1 MSNWSS
7 LNINIIVKF
16 IGILLVIEGLFM
28 LTALPFSIYYGENL
42 MPIIYAANITLIA
55 GGIMWLFT
63 RNYKDQNVGRREGFI
78 MVTLTWVAFSLFGAL
93 PFYISKEIPN
103 YTDAFFETMS
113 GFTTTGASILT
124 DIESVSKGLLF
135 WRSMTHWMGG
145 MGIIVLSLA
154 VLPLLGIGGMQLFIA
169 EVPGPVPDK
178 LHPRVTETAKRLWAI
193 YVLITFAEIIFLM
206 FGGMPFFDSI
216 CHSFG
221 TMATGGFS
229 TKNDSI
235 AGYSPYIQYVITFFM
250 ILAGMNFTLHY
261 FALKRKFQK
270 VISNEELKA
279 YLFII
284 FSTVIVITIFLV
296 FLSDYGVEKAFRDG
310 IFQVV
315 SIITTTGFVSADY
328 LQWPVYLWFLIF
340 LLMFIGGCA
349 GSTGG
354 GTKVARQLLLFKNTI
369 LELKRMI
376 HPKAV
381 IPVKLNKKNVPQ
393 EIVTNVMAFII
404 IYVFIFI
411 ISSVLMSFIGLDFET
426 AVGSV
431 AATLG
436 NIGPGIGDVGPVD
449 NYASISDTGKWFLS
463 LLMLLGRLEIFT
475 VLLLITPYFWRK

>member
-7 LNINIIVKF
+7 LNLNIIIKF

-28 LTALPFSIYYGENL
+28 LSALPFSIYYEENL
-42 MPIIYAANITLIA
+42 MPIIYAANITLVS
-55 GGIMWLFT
+55 GGIMWLLT

-78 MVTLTWVAFSLFGAL
+78 MVSLTWVAFSLFGAL
-93 PFYISKEIPN
+93 PFYISKEIPS

-113 GFTTTGASILT
+113 GFTTTGASVLT

-235 AGYSPYIQYVITFFM
+235 ASYSPYIQYVITFFM

-296 FLSDYGVEKAFRDG
+296 FMSDYNVEKAFRDG

-315 SIITTTGFVSADY
+315 SIITTTGYVSADY

-376 HPKAV
+376 HPRAV
-381 IPVKLNKKNVPQ
+381 IPVKLNKKNVSQ
-393 EIVTNVMAFII
+393 EIVTNVMAFVI

-431 AATLG
+431 AASLG

-449 NYASISDTGKWFLS
+449 NYSAISDTGKWFLS

>member
-7 LNINIIVKF
+7 LNIKIIIKF

-28 LTALPFSIYYGENL
+28 LSALPFSFYYEENL
-42 MPIIYAANITLIA
+42 MPIIYAANITLIV
-55 GGIMWLFT
+55 GGIMWLLT
-63 RNYKDQNVGRREGFI
+63 RNYTDQNVGRREGFI
-78 MVTLTWVAFSLFGAL
+78 MVSLTWVAFSLFGAL
-93 PFYISKEIPN
+93 PFYISREIPN
-103 YTDAFFETMS
+103 YTDAFFETIS

-193 YVLITFAEIIFLM
+193 YVLITIAEIIFLM

-235 AGYSPYIQYVITFFM
+235 ASYSPYIQYVITFFM

-270 VISNEELKA
+270 VISNEELKS

-296 FLSDYGVEKAFRDG
+296 FLSNYNIEKAFRDG

-315 SIITTTGFVSADY
+315 SIITTTGYVSADY

-376 HPKAV
+376 HPKAI

-393 EIVTNVMAFII
+393 EIVTNVMAFVI

-411 ISSVLMSFIGLDFET
+411 ISSVLMSFLGLDFET

-431 AATLG
+431 AASLG

-449 NYASISDTGKWFLS
+449 NYSSISDIGKWFLS